1 MVTMWHPVTVRN
13 SVRPLAGTRSEF
25 ATRDKFPQD
34 RRFQLDKVVCRC
46 RCSVGCNCVGVQ
58 DERNIIT
65 ILAPSDR
72 LHSPPLEVGGA
83 GDRSSPFFPPT
94 TLSYYAAPPPPP
106 PALPVYTH
114 IGPSLPPTIIKYYP
128 APAPVPAPAPAPAR
142 PSADPISDR
151 VDTAALSLVSAVSSL
166 PSVLGSVVVPLLAAG
181 SAVWLS
187 QNVPT
192 PVVHERRH
200 APGHTHTSKDDN
212 GLSVDREKLD

>member
-1 MVTMWHPVTVRN
+1 MQVQVR
-13 SVRPLAGTRSEF
+13 
-25 ATRDKFPQD
+25 
-34 RRFQLDKVVCRC
+34 
-46 RCSVGCNCVGVQ
+46 CNCVGVQ

-83 GDRSSPFFPPT
+83 GDRSSPYFPPT

-128 APAPVPAPAPAPAR
+128 APVPAPAPAPPPAPAR

-200 APGHTHTSKDDN
+200 APAPAPLPGHTPVMMIMDTWQGDT
-212 GLSVDREKLD
+212 